1 MGKSSKQR
9 SEANLM
15 YRPSGVTWLLSVT
28 IEASEMY
35 DVGVD
40 ALHPRTTY
48 LVKARVVIS
57 RDLLSTVVQYCT
69 LYCRSLRS
77 LHKRELAFSV
87 EQGPDLRVE
96 TLCLWTHA

>member
-1 MGKSSKQR
+1 MRFCPFFTQGLKSLLYQRLMGKSSKQR

-57 RDLLSTVVQYCT
+57 RDLLSTVVQY
-69 LYCRSLRS
+69 
-77 LHKRELAFSV
+77 FV
-87 EQGPDLRVE
+87 E
-96 TLCLWTHA
+96 A